1 MANSAFSP
9 SVLTLPQMGVNK
21 LINGSMAID
30 QRNSG
35 ASKTFTAGAAL
46 SYSID
51 RWYGYSTGANVTGQR
66 IAGSAQTQYRYQFTG
81 AASTTA
87 IGFGQRIEAANCYD
101 LNGRI
106 ATLSVDL
113 ANSLLTTVT
122 WTAYYANTADT
133 FGTLASPTRTQIATG
148 SFTVSSSLARY
159 TAQISIPTAATT
171 GIEIVFTVGAQISGT
186 WTIGNAQ
193 LEAGSSASNFEQR
206 QTSYEFCSCQ
216 RYYQKFLASGVG
228 SRFGTGF
235 AASATDAQI
244 FIPFLSLLRLNSTS
258 LPLETT
264 GTTTD
269 YTISVQ
275 GSSLAVS
282 VLPTT
287 ANTAGNGA
295 VLTFTSS
302 GMTSGDGIMLRAV
315 NSSAYVAFN
324 AEL

>member
-1 MANSAFSP
+1 MSSTAFSP

-87 IGFGQRIEAANCYD
+87 IGFGQRIETANCYD

-122 WTAYYANTADT
+122 WTAYYANTTDT

-148 SFTVSSSLARY
+148 SFTVSSTLARY

-206 QTSYEFCSCQ
+206 AIGYELYLCQ
-216 RYYQKFLASGVG
+216 RYYYQLRHAIGALGSSTAIFRFTAMHPVTMRTTPIATLIGTPTVQPGGSAGVNI
-228 SRFGTGF
+228 S
-235 AASATDAQI
+235 SI
-244 FIPFLSLLRLNSTS
+244 
-258 LPLETT
+258 
-264 GTTTD
+264 GTT
-269 YTISVQ
+269 YHNTIAYQSDPNIASTAAAIGSVVVM
-275 GSSLAVS
+275 LANNNASNYIEVS
-282 VLPTT
+282 
-287 ANTAGNGA
+287 
-295 VLTFTSS
+295 
-302 GMTSGDGIMLRAV
+302 
-315 NSSAYVAFN
+315 